1 MSYVNFTLNRI
12 CSVLFFIIN
21 YIYFIFVYFQCT
33 EVRFLCL
40 YLRLVVYCF
49 FLSHFC
55 HYFSYFFISME
66 HLSSCF
72 HIFCFLFLLVCMY
85 ILCLIM
91 ESNWTYLK
99 IETNWTITHKPI
111 THKLSFRSPSTSL
124 ND

>member
-21 YIYFIFVYFQCT
+21 YIYFIFVYLQCT

-66 HLSSCF
+66 HSSSCF
-72 HIFCFLFLLVCMY
+72 HFFLFLLVCMF

-99 IETNWTITHKPI
+99 IELTGQSHTNYDLDHPPP
-111 THKLSFRSPSTSL
+111 L
-124 ND
+124 